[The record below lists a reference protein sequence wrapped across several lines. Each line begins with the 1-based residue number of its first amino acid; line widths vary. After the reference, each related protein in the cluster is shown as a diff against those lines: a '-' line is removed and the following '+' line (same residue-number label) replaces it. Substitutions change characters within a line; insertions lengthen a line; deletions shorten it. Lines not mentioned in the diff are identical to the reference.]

1 MNKEKQNYDSLK
13 IIADQVKKELRSKFT
28 THEKRLPYE
37 SIEWKN
43 GAWSVK
49 TWKQVPSLPT

>member
-1 MNKEKQNYDSLK
+1 MNKKKQNYDSLT
-13 IIADQVKKELRSKFT
+13 IIADQVKKELRSKFP
-28 THEKRLPYE
+28 THKKRLPYE